1 MNDFLSTYQAAL
13 VLLVVAMLAHE
24 PLRWMGLYFGRRVAA
39 DSEIF
44 VWVRAVATA
53 LVAALVMRLLLF
65 PAGELAHI
73 DLGIR
78 IGSVLGGIALFFA
91 ARRNLAA
98 GVSGAAV
105 LLVLA
110 DFLMK

>member
-1 MNDFLSTYQAAL
+1 MNDFLTTYQATV
-13 VLLVVAMLAHE
+13 VLLLVAMLAHE

-53 LVAALVMRLLLF
+53 LVASLVMRLLLF

-73 DLGIR
+73 GLWIR
-78 IGSVLGGIALFFA
+78 IGSVLGGIAIYFA

-98 GVSGAAV
+98 GVCGAAA
-105 LLVLA
+105 LLVVA